1 MPKVSNIETST
12 LSKANIAEITNIS
25 PFGFWILVDD
35 NEFFIDYKQYPAF
48 YDARLSEINDFSVD
62 AMGNFHWET
71 LDADIEKEA
80 LEHPEKNPFIYT
92 A

>member
-1 MPKVSNIETST
+1 MSIGTSILNKSNV
-12 LSKANIAEITNIS
+12 AEITNIS

-48 YDARLSEINDFSVD
+48 YDARLSEINAFSVD

-71 LDADIEKEA
+71 LDVDIEKES
-80 LEHPEKNPFIYT
+80 LEHPEKYPLIYT

>member
-1 MPKVSNIETST
+1 MPSVSSIGTNT
-12 LSKANIAEITNIS
+12 LSKANVAEITNIS
-25 PFGFWILVDD
+25 PFGFWILADD
-35 NEFFIDYKQYPAF
+35 NEFFIDFKQYPVF

-71 LDADIEKEA
+71 LDVDIEKEA
-80 LEHPEKNPFIYT
+80 LEYPENYPLVYT